1 MAIFELHQSP
11 LNTDLCIKIYNIQI
25 LTFVDHPAF
34 LIFIFRDGAE
44 LCGMFC
50 AIHNCIQQ
58 LQMDG
63 DIDVF
68 STVRQLQI
76 RRPEFCSSQV
86 YIFSICQLWKNL
98 AEAIFL
104 LKLEILI
111 MHSKVV
117 LCILYLFR
125 YKGWIQHDL
134 QSHKRP
140 NPEWKWKSV

>member
-1 MAIFELHQSP
+1 MDIFELHQSP
-11 LNTDLCIKIYNIQI
+11 LNTDLCIKIYNFQI
-25 LTFVDHPAF
+25 LTFVDHPAVLILF
-34 LIFIFRDGAE
+34 LETVLSFAE
-44 LCGMFC
+44 CSVPSIIVSSSYKWMVTSMFSQQFV
-50 AIHNCIQQ
+50 NCRS
-58 LQMDG
+58 G
-63 DIDVF
+63 DQNFAPLRFTFFQYVA
-68 STVRQLQI
+68 
-76 RRPEFCSSQV
+76 
-86 YIFSICQLWKNL
+86 LWKNL
-98 AEAIFL
+98 SEAIFL

>member
-1 MAIFELHQSP
+1 MVVDIFELHQSP
-11 LNTDLCIKIYNIQI
+11 LNTDIQFSNINI
-25 LTFVDHPAF
+25 CRPPSRLN
-34 LIFIFRDGAE
+34 FIFRDGAE

-86 YIFSICQLWKNL
+86 YIFSICGIMKEFVRSN
-98 AEAIFL
+98 IFV
-104 LKLEILI
+104 EIRNI
-111 MHSKVV
+111 NHE
-117 LCILYLFR
+117 F
-125 YKGWIQHDL
+125 
-134 QSHKRP
+134 QSHFMYSLFIVLHRM
-140 NPEWKWKSV
+140 NTA

>member
-1 MAIFELHQSP
+1 MVVAIFELHQSP
-11 LNTDLCIKIYNIQI
+11 LNTDLCIKIYNIHI

-86 YIFSICQLWKNL
+86 YIFSICDIMKEFGRSN
-98 AEAIFL
+98 IFV
-104 LKLEILI
+104 EIRNVNHAFQSRF
-111 MHSKVV
+111 MYS
-117 LCILYLFR
+117 LF
-125 YKGWIQHDL
+125 ISL
-134 QSHKRP
+134 QRM
-140 NPEWKWKSV
+140 NTA